1 MSDNNVSNT
10 RIKLALMAL
19 GVTCVT
25 ITAIVIS
32 VLIFFMLFFAGAM
45 AMVIAIIS
53 NAF

>member
-10 RIKLALMAL
+10 RIKLAFMAL